1 MVRDALLVL
10 LAVVALAALWRFF
23 RIPPAFVIAIRDRK
37 PVLLRG
43 SVNPR
48 FLHECEAIC
57 RTWKIEAGTLRGVRA
72 GGGHVSLRFSRKMV
86 ARDLVKLLQSAVANA
101 QQKDAKLD
109 VDGLVVAHATVDE
122 GPPQKRARAR
132 SMGRIYRILKKSS
145 HVSFGLD
152 VVRPKAAPPVRT
164 QAAPAA
170 SAPKKAAPK
179 KAAKKAAPKRA
190 AAKR

>member
-1 MVRDALLVL
+1 MIATAKLKYLGVSAQKTRLVVDLVRGRPVGEAL
-10 LAVVALAALWRFF
+10 
-23 RIPPAFVIAIRDRK
+23 
-37 PVLLRG
+37 
-43 SVNPR
+43 S
-48 FLHECEAIC
+48 
-57 RTWKIEAGTLRGVRA
+57 TLRY
-72 GGGHVSLRFSRKMV
+72 SRKMV

-101 QQKDAKLD
+101 QQKDAKID
-109 VDGLVVAHATVDE
+109 VDRLVVAHATVDE

-152 VVRPKAAPPVRT
+152 LVRPKIAPPVKK
-164 QAAPAA
+164 APAPEKPAA
-170 SAPKKAAPK
+170 SKAAAPK